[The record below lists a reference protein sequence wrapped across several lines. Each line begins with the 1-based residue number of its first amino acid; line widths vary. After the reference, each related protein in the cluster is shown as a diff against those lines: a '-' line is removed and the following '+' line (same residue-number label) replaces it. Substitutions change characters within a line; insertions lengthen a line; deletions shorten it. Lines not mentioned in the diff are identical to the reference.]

1 MIVAKELLY
10 LYCVTK
16 DKPSTCDFRDLGIKI
31 KPVYFQGTY
40 ALISSVSPEDFSEDN
55 LKKHL
60 ADMSWVEKN
69 IRLHEKVIEE
79 IMKDQAVLPLK
90 FGTIFESEA
99 NVEKLLKI
107 NNVEFKAVLDILEG
121 KEEWGLKIYCNS
133 GYFKD
138 ALCSKDER
146 ITEIDKEILASGI
159 GKAFFLK
166 KKKDEIIKDI
176 INEKISEY
184 TKDCFERLKVTAVDT
199 KINNILPKEVT
210 EKTEEMVLN
219 AAFLINNKRM
229 KEFQNVM
236 EYIKTKYADK
246 GLLFDSTGP
255 WPPYNFCG
263 SLKEKTSNG
272 QSDKNHTG

>member
-1 MIVAKELLY
+1 MAKELLY

>member
-1 MIVAKELLY
+1 MKELLY

-16 DKPSTCDFRDLGIKI
+16 DKPSSCNFEDLGIKAH
-31 KPVYFQGTY
+31 PVFFSGTY
-40 ALISSVSPEDFSEDN
+40 AIVSEVSPDDFSEDN

-60 ADMSWVEKN
+60 ADMGWVEKN

-79 IMKDQAVLPLK
+79 IMKDQAVLPFK

-133 GYFKD
+133 EYFKD
-138 ALCSKDER
+138 ALCAGNER
-146 ITEIDKEILASGI
+146 ITEIDKEILAAGI

-166 KKKDEIIKDI
+166 KKKDEIIKDV

-184 TKDCFERLKVTAVDT
+184 TKDCFERLKVTAVDN

-210 EKTEEMVLN
+210 EKQEDMVLN
-219 AAFLINNKRM
+219 AAFLINNKRI
-229 KEFQNVM
+229 KEFQNVL
-236 EYIKTKYADK
+236 EYLKTKYTDK
-246 GLLFDSTGP
+246 GLIFDCTGP

-263 SLKEKTSNG
+263 TLKEKTNNG

>member
-1 MIVAKELLY
+1 VKELLY
-10 LYCVTK
+10 LYCVAK
-16 DKPSTCDFRDLGIKI
+16 DKPSTCNFEDLGIKVH
-31 KPVYFQGTY
+31 PVYFQGIY
-40 ALISSVSPEDFSEDN
+40 AIVSSVSSDDFSEDN

-99 NVEKLLKI
+99 NVEKLLKV
-107 NNVEFKAVLDILEG
+107 NNVEFKAVLNHLAG

-146 ITEIDKEILASGI
+146 IIEKDKEILASGI

-166 KKKDEIIKDI
+166 KKRDEIIKDI

-210 EKTEEMVLN
+210 ENTEEMVLN
-219 AAFLINNKRM
+219 AAFLINNKRI
-229 KEFQNVM
+229 KEFENVLT
-236 EYIKTKYADK
+236 YLKTKYIDK
-246 GLLFDSTGP
+246 GLIFDCTGP

-263 SLKEKTSNG
+263 SLKEKTGNG
-272 QSDKNHTG
+272 

>member
-1 MIVAKELLY
+1 MKELLY

-16 DKPSTCDFRDLGIKI
+16 EKPSSCNFEEPGIKVR
-31 KPVYFQGTY
+31 PVFFSGTY
-40 ALISSVSPEDFSEDN
+40 ALISSVSPDDFSEAN

-60 ADMSWVEKN
+60 ADMGWVEKN

-79 IMKDQAVLPLK
+79 IMKDQSVLPFK
-90 FGTIFESEA
+90 FGTIFENEE
-99 NVEKLLKI
+99 NVEKLLKT
-107 NNVEFKAVLDILEG
+107 NNGDFKAVLANLDG

-146 ITEIDKEILASGI
+146 IIEKEKEIAAAGK

-184 TKDCFERLKVTAVDT
+184 TKDCFDKLKVTAMDT
-199 KINNILPKEVT
+199 RINNILPKEVT
-210 EKTEEMVLN
+210 EKQEDMVLN
-219 AAFLINNKRM
+219 AAFLINNKRI
-229 KEFQNVM
+229 KEFEDVLAHL
-236 EYIKTKYADK
+236 KAKYADK
-246 GLLFDSTGP
+246 GLIFDYTGP
-255 WPPYNFCG
+255 WPPYNFCETQTYG
-263 SLKEKTSNG
+263 AKRT
-272 QSDKNHTG
+272 

>member
-1 MIVAKELLY
+1 MIAVKELFY

-16 DKPSTCDFRDLGIKI
+16 DKPSVCNFTDLGIKARL
-31 KPVYFQGTY
+31 VFFSGTY
-40 ALISSVSPEDFSEDN
+40 ALISSVSPDDFSEDN

-60 ADMSWVEKN
+60 ADISWIEKN

-79 IMKDQAVLPLK
+79 IMKVQAVLPFK
-90 FGTIFESEA
+90 FGTVFESEA
-99 NVEKLLKI
+99 NVEKLLKT
-107 NNVEFKAVLDILEG
+107 NNDEFKAVLDLLYG

-138 ALCSKDER
+138 ALSADSER
-146 ITEIDKEILASGI
+146 IVGIDKEIAAAGR

-184 TKDCFERLKVTAVDT
+184 TKDCFTRLRVTAVDIR
-199 KINNILPKEVT
+199 INNILPKEVT
-210 EKTEEMVLN
+210 EKQDDMVLN
-219 AAFLINNKRM
+219 AAFLINNKRI
-229 KEFQNVM
+229 KELENVLA
-236 EYIKTKYADK
+236 YLKAKYADN
-246 GLLFDSTGP
+246 GLIFDCTGP

-263 SLKEKTSNG
+263 SRKV
-272 QSDKNHTG
+272 